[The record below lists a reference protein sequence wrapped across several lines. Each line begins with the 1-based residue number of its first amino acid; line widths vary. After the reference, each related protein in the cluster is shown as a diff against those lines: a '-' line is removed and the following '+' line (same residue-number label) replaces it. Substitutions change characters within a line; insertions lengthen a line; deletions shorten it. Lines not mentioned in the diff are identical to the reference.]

1 MWKNPPLTLF
11 RLSVPVSALTQPRG
25 SARPSIPGELPV
37 LRVSHKEGVQCADPF
52 IKRDALRS
60 PCWPVRVLHPLL
72 WLMLHYFYS
81 SFMPVGEFFP
91 PLPVTDDADVSSHL
105 QMSVS
110 VSLHSLERYQ
120 HGAARPNGDVGLN
133 FRGNFEELGDCS
145 RGDGTVHLPPAGC

>member
-91 PLPVTDDADVSSHL
+91 PLPVTDDADVSTGGWTCEFPASAC
-105 QMSVS
+105 
-110 VSLHSLERYQ
+110 
-120 HGAARPNGDVGLN
+120 HG
-133 FRGNFEELGDCS
+133 
-145 RGDGTVHLPPAGC
+145 